1 MDCECTSDG
10 SEVEDGVSYSSM
22 SHRSHNLLLLAI
34 VVALVSSSSC
44 RRQEVRSEL
53 DRTTSSVPTR
63 CAAVEKIVAI
73 GDLHGDLDATL
84 SALRLAGAIDER
96 SRWVG
101 GKLVLVQTGDQLDRG
116 DGERAILDL
125 FEKLTREAEN
135 AGGAFH
141 VLNGNHEV
149 MNVMGDLRYV
159 TPGGFRDFS
168 SVPGLDLSSRAL
180 RKIPVNQRPRAAA
193 FRPGGPYA
201 MMLAKRNTVVIVG
214 ENVFAHGGVL
224 PEHVDYGVERL
235 NREVRIWMGGER
247 RRPPRA
253 AAGKNGVVW
262 TREYSDLPDA
272 QDCAALGIAL
282 QKLGAKRMI
291 VAHTV
296 QKNGISPACDE
307 RVWRIDVGMAKHYG
321 GRPAVLEI
329 KGSVVK
335 VLRDSP

>member
-1 MDCECTSDG
+1 MGRKCSSDG
-10 SEVEDGVSYSSM
+10 SEVKDGVLYSSM
-22 SHRSHNLLLLAI
+22 SHRLSKFLALVILLLL
-34 VVALVSSSSC
+34 VPSSSC

-53 DRTTSSVPTR
+53 EQTTSDVPTR
-63 CAAVEKIVAI
+63 FAAAERIVAI
-73 GDLHGDLDATL
+73 GDLHGDLDATRA
-84 SALRLAGAIDER
+84 ALRLAGAIDER

-101 GKLVLVQTGDQLDRG
+101 GKLVIVQTGDQLDRG

-125 FEKLTREAEN
+125 FERLTDEATK

-159 TPGGFRDFS
+159 TPEGFRDFTPLS
-168 SVPGLDLSSRAL
+168 GLDLSSQALSKLPPNERA
-180 RKIPVNQRPRAAA
+180 RAAA

-201 MMLAKRNTVVIVG
+201 MLLAKRNTVVVIG

-224 PEHVDYGVERL
+224 PEHVDYGLERL
-235 NREVRIWMGGER
+235 NREVRMWMRGER
-247 RRPPRA
+247 SRPSEA
-253 AAGKNGVVW
+253 AIGENGVVW
-262 TREYSDLPDA
+262 TREYSDHPDA
-272 QDCAALGIAL
+272 QDCVALGLAL
-282 QKLGAKRMI
+282 RKLGAKRMA

-296 QKNGISPACDE
+296 QKNGISSACDE

-329 KGSVVK
+329 TKSGVRVI
-335 VLRDSP
+335 RDTP